1 MSSSNSAPDPA
12 PSPTESS
19 THPDFVGLVRFLVEP
34 FLDSPTSLS
43 IDCERLSGGSR
54 VWIRIAFKGED
65 RGRVFGRGGRNIQ
78 AIRTVIRA
86 TAKLSGLT
94 AHLDVYGESSSDS
107 ASEKGGGHRPPRQRP
122 RNAAKL
128 RKSS

>member
-1 MSSSNSAPDPA
+1 MSSSNSVPDPGH
-12 PSPTESS
+12 SPTKSS

-43 IDCERLSGGSR
+43 IDCEFLSGGSR
-54 VWIRIAFKGED
+54 AWIRIAFKGED

-78 AIRTVIRA
+78 AIRSVVTA

-94 AHLDVYGESSSDS
+94 AHLDVYGESPSDH
-107 ASEKGGGHRPPRQRP
+107 AAERGGGHRPPRQKP
-122 RNAAKL
+122 RHTAKL